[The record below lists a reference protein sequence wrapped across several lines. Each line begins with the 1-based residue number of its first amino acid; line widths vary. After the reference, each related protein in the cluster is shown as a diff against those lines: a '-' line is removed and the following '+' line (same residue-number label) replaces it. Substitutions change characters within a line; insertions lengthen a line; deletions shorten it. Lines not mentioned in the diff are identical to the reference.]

1 MAERVIFHVDVNSAF
16 LSWTAAYRCRVLG
29 QSLDLRQVPAVVAS
43 QADVRRSI
51 VLAKS
56 APAKAFGIHTGDQ
69 LLLLGDEG
77 RGLALLHQRDLIR
90 FAEAAGIFSS
100 EDRL

>member
-16 LSWTAAYRCRVLG
+16 LSWTAAYCCRVLG

-56 APAKAFGIHTGDQ
+56 APAKAFGIRTGEP
-69 LLLLGDEG
+69 LGIG
-77 RGLALLHQRDLIR
+77 PGQMPRDCWWR
-90 FAEAAGIFSS
+90 SRTMSCMSRPPGA
-100 EDRL
+100 